1 MREWQISA
9 AQTRERLREVIAE
22 FQSQTVE
29 GLQEAEIAVA
39 DARLLN
45 QLARYAKLFALVELS
60 EVMVPFMYLLVIGTL
75 HTDTFGYNREH
86 FFVFDQLGES
96 YHDAMVS
103 SSD

>member
-1 MREWQISA
+1 
-9 AQTRERLREVIAE
+9 
-22 FQSQTVE
+22 
-29 GLQEAEIAVA
+29 
-39 DARLLN
+39 
-45 QLARYAKLFALVELS
+45 
-60 EVMVPFMYLLVIGTL
+60 MVPFMYLLVIGTL

>member
-1 MREWQISA
+1 MHPFSLTVLLSKVETKSSNWKSWFLQLRQACVHLRALPVQMREWQISA

-45 QLARYAKLFALVELS
+45 QLARYAKLFALVARSPRQIL
-60 EVMVPFMYLLVIGTL
+60 F
-75 HTDTFGYNREH
+75 
-86 FFVFDQLGES
+86 
-96 YHDAMVS
+96 
-103 SSD
+103 